1 MELLTKVIK
10 EEAEKQYSKA
20 GDMSQKVVAKFFDP
34 VGSWTWYLMNK
45 DPESDYCWGIV
56 DGMAV
61 EMGSFGL
68 TELEQHT
75 GHFGLGIERDTS
87 FEPVEAK
94 VIWEKLNASD

>member
-1 MELLTKVIK
+1 MQLLTKEIK
-10 EEAEKQYSKA
+10 TKAEKQYDQ
-20 GDMSQKVVAKFFDP
+20 GDDMSQKVVAKFFDP
-34 VGSWTWYLMNK
+34 VGSFTWYLMNK

-61 EMGSFGL
+61 EIGSFGL
-68 TELEQHT
+68 DELQSYT

-94 VIWEKLNASD
+94 VIWKKLNATD

>member
-10 EEAEKQYSKA
+10 EEAEKQYSQA
-20 GDMSQKVVAKFFDP
+20 GDMDQKVVAKFFDP

-56 DGMAV
+56 DGNAV

-68 TELEQHT
+68 DELQEYT

-87 FEPVEAK
+87 FEPVKAN
-94 VIWEKLNASD
+94 VIWKQLNESK

>member
-1 MELLTKVIK
+1 MKLLTKVIK
-10 EEAEKQYSKA
+10 EEAEKQYKDG

-68 TELEQHT
+68 TELEEYT

-87 FEPVEAK
+87 VEANT
-94 VIWEKLNASD
+94 IWKMLNEN